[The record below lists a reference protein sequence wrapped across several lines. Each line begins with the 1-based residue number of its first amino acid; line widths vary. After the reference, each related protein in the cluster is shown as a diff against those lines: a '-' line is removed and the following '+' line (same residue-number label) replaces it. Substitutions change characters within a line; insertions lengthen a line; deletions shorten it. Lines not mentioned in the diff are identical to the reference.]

1 MTHEELESLT
11 DIFDFTALFDV
22 ILRSEFSRRFIE
34 ITIDLQGC
42 LPENAVFTRCFKE
55 NHGKLYIIVKLINC
69 RIRK

>member
-42 LPENAVFTRCFKE
+42 LPENAFFAHCLKE
-55 NHGKLYIIVKLINC
+55 TLCKLYIS
-69 RIRK
+69 